1 MGGEWEGPSVAMY
14 IHVCMY
20 FFPGLFNIHF
30 FRKVFVDDVLVWSF
44 GDTVKT
50 TATDTY
56 STGHVELIRERRVR
70 AIVLASLKV

>member
-1 MGGEWEGPSVAMY
+1 MADGRGVGGSTGSHVNRYMY
-14 IHVCMY
+14 CMY

-30 FRKVFVDDVLVWSF
+30 FRKVCVDDVLVWSF

-56 STGHVELIRERRVR
+56 RWVGIS
-70 AIVLASLKV
+70 